1 MTAADPRMD
10 GLDAEQVARLHAA
23 ARAIRDGATAR
34 AEAMLQAA
42 IAATDAHPEALRLLG
57 ILRNRARRPLEARA
71 LFERAL
77 ARRPDDAVLLS
88 DLGSAQMN
96 AGDADAAFA
105 SWRRA
110 CALAPREP
118 APWYNLG
125 RNLQLQGRGEEA
137 VPALRQALALAPGL
151 VPAAVLLGDALVHLG
166 EFAAAADAYRQA
178 LRADPACGDA
188 WRGLCGLRD
197 PAPGDGEVRAL
208 EAQLARDDLR
218 EPDRIAMAH
227 ALGRVLERGGEYA
240 RAFAHLS
247 DANARQRRR
256 SPWSAQALA
265 RYVDAAIAATAA
277 LPAPPDPSLG
287 REAIFIVGL
296 PRSGSTLFEQVLAA
310 HPEVEGGS
318 ELPDLGEIVQ
328 QESLRRGRPYPA
340 WVPEATPAD
349 WRRLGLEYLRRTA
362 RWRERRPRFTDK
374 LPENWK
380 HAGLLRAMLPGA
392 TVIEVRRDPLETAW
406 SCYRQQFLALPHF
419 ACDFADIAAQ
429 LRGCERA
436 MDAFRA
442 RDPARIRLFRY
453 EALAAEPEA
462 AIRALLDACGLAFD
476 RACLAPHAVR
486 RGVRTA
492 SAAQVRE
499 PLRPAAPVAPRYGAL
514 LDPLRAALAAAELP
528 VEPAKA

>member
-23 ARAIRDGATAR
+23 ARAIRDGAPAQ
-34 AEAMLQAA
+34 AEALLQGVV
-42 IAATDAHPEALRLLG
+42 AATDGHPEALRLLG

-77 ARRPDDAVLLS
+77 AQRPDDAVLLS

-110 CALAPREP
+110 CALAPGEP

-137 VPALRQALALAPGL
+137 VPALRRTLALAPGI

-166 EFAAAADAYRQA
+166 EFADAANAYRQA

-188 WRGLCGLRD
+188 WRGLCALRD
-197 PAPGDGEVRAL
+197 PAPGDADVAAL
-208 EAQLARDDLR
+208 EVQLARSDLR
-218 EPDRIAMAH
+218 EADRIAMAY
-227 ALGRVLERGGEYA
+227 ALGRLHERNGDYA
-240 RAFAHLS
+240 RAFARIA
-247 DANARQRRR
+247 DANARQRR
-256 SPWSAQALA
+256 SAPWSRQALA
-265 RYVDAAIAATAA
+265 AYVDAALAATAN
-277 LPAPPDPSLG
+277 LPAPPDPALG

-310 HPEVEGGS
+310 HPQVEGAS

-328 QESLRRGRPYPA
+328 QESQRRGRPYPQ
-340 WVPEATPAD
+340 WVPEATPDD
-349 WRRLGLEYLRRTA
+349 WQRLGREYLRRTA

-380 HAGLLRAMLPGA
+380 HAGILRAMLPGA
-392 TVIEVRRDPLETAW
+392 TLLDVRRDPLETAW
-406 SCYRQQFLALPHF
+406 SCFRQQFLALPHF
-419 ACDFADIAAQ
+419 ACDFGDIAAC
-429 LRGCERA
+429 LRGCEGA
-436 MDAFRA
+436 MDAWRA
-442 RDPARIRLFRY
+442 RDPHRIHLFRY
-453 EALAAEPEA
+453 EALVAAPEPS
-462 AIRALLDACGLAFD
+462 IRALLEACGLDFD
-476 RACLAPHAVR
+476 PACLAPHAVR

-499 PLRPAAPVAPRYGAL
+499 PLHAAAPLAPRYGAL
-514 LDPLRAALAAAELP
+514 LDPLRAALAAG
-528 VEPAKA
+528 